1 MNNIYL
7 LIAAIGLTFILK
19 YGFIFENSRNFIK
32 NKAININETL
42 GLYVEK
48 LLSCAQCLGF
58 WSGFTIFLLTGILE
72 QSYNLILYYSIL
84 FGFISSFMSYLFDL
98 ITEYIDEQIYKLK
111 YENEQKD
118 SKKDQM

>member
-19 YGFIFENSRNFIK
+19 YGFIFESSRNFIK
-32 NKAININETL
+32 SKAININKTL
-42 GLYVEK
+42 GLYIEK

-72 QSYNLILYYSIL
+72 QSYNLVLYYSIL
-84 FGFISSFMSYLFDL
+84 FGFISSFVSYLFDL

-118 SKKDQM
+118 FKKD

>member
-1 MNNIYL
+1 VNNIYL

-19 YGFIFENSRNFIK
+19 YGFIFESSRNFIK
-32 NKAININETL
+32 NKAININITL
-42 GLYVEK
+42 GLYIEK

-72 QSYNLILYYSIL
+72 QTYNLVLYYSIL

-98 ITEYIDEQIYKLK
+98 VTEYIDERIYKLK

-118 SKKDQM
+118 FKKD